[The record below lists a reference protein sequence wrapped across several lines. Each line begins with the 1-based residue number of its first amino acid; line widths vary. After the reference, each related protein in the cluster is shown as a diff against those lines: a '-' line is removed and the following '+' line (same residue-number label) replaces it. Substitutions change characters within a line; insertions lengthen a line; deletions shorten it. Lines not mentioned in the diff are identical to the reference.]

1 MVSVYPDMAPLPPQ
15 VTVTLHG
22 HLRQWAAP
30 CTLHAAVP
38 VAAINGV
45 ITQYPAL
52 EKILRQGRYLLRAGG
67 VKRGRDLSARD
78 MLKPIG
84 AKSLHVLPFV
94 GGSARGQGKAVL
106 GLTMLGLSM
115 VPGAN
120 AAIGSSFGQ
129 LGQRIGAGDAFQAFG
144 NQLLGRAG
152 SLILLAGAAE
162 ALAPQSSRPAGQM
175 PSSAVATP
183 ETRGQGAPIPLIYG
197 NARLEDPVVV
207 SSGLDI
213 VTRSETT

>member
-52 EKILRQGRYLLRAGG
+52 EKFCGRGASAPCRRGE
-67 VKRGRDLSARD
+67 RGRDLSARD

-183 ETRGQGAPIPLIYG
+183 KREVRARPSPLSMAMHALKTPWLSPRGWI
-197 NARLEDPVVV
+197 
-207 SSGLDI
+207 
-213 VTRSETT
+213 